1 MSLWR
6 ASGRGWTMLSRVSP
20 GTVVGNDALLDRVLE
35 LPAVGAAGLSF
46 MRDTRML

>member
-20 GTVVGNDALLDRVLE
+20 GTVVGNDALLDRLLE
-35 LPAVGAAGLSF
+35 LPAFPGCSRIEFYA
-46 MRDTRML
+46 